1 MELQNLVSASTDYA
15 FLKTDSGQII
25 LGRGPFAEA
34 ATAPKGGIAFY
45 VNDFDLSD
53 PLPWKIPASHEFG
66 PDLESLV
73 SEINGAPKPQIEW
86 EGVQNAGFQTIYEDI
101 KHDIDTGTL
110 EKSVPVFTERGS
122 LKGGALEALVHCVE
136 HLPPSFFSYGF
147 RRGADGFIGA
157 TPELL
162 FAAHGQRL
170 ETMALA
176 GTTSIDGAA
185 AFQHDEKEIHEHEFV
200 AKYLISKLSQ
210 LGQVR
215 RENRQLLELGSIA
228 HFISPIH
235 VDLDDDPDFDSLI
248 RLMHPT
254 PALGPFPRTQGSLAK
269 LRGYRDELE
278 APLGFGAP
286 FGAFVD
292 GTFHA
297 VVAIRNVSWSG
308 NDVFLPSGCGV
319 VAESNFENE
328 WRELGLKRHA
338 VRDLLGL

>member
-1 MELQNLVSASTDYA
+1 MSPTNDYA

-25 LGRGPFAEA
+25 LGRGPFREA
-34 ATAPKGGIAFY
+34 AKAPKNGVAFY
-45 VNDFDLSD
+45 VNDFHLSD
-53 PLPWKIPASHEFG
+53 PRPWKIPASHDFG
-66 PDLESLV
+66 PDLEPLV
-73 SEINGAPKPQIEW
+73 SEINGAPKPEIEW
-86 EGVQNAGFQTIYEDI
+86 ETLQNGAFQSIYDDI
-101 KHDIDTGTL
+101 KHDIDIGAL
-110 EKSVPVFTERGS
+110 EKSVPVLTERGV
-122 LKGGALEALVHCVE
+122 LTGGELEALVHSVE
-136 HLPPSFFSYGF
+136 NLPPSFFSYGF
-147 RRGADGFIGA
+147 RRDETGFIGA

-162 FAAHGQRL
+162 FAAHGRHL

-185 AFQHDEKEIHEHEFV
+185 AFEHDEKEIHEHEFV
-200 AKYLISKLSQ
+200 ARYLISKLSK

-215 RENRQLLELGSIA
+215 REPRQLLELGAIA
-228 HFISPIH
+228 HFLSPIH
-235 VDLDDDPDFDSLI
+235 VDLDDEPDFDALI

-254 PALGPFPRTQGSLAK
+254 PALGPFPRTRASLAK

-286 FGAFVD
+286 FGALVD
-292 GTFHA
+292 GSFHA
-297 VVAIRNVSWSG
+297 VVAIRNVSWAG
-308 NDVFLPSGCGV
+308 REVFLPSGCGV